1 MSTLKAYC
9 KIILYTFNVPSVM
22 KSMAV
27 LWWCMFLMNLMA
39 AVIHSVLFNAPTH
52 QAGQA
57 GPVVFLWM
65 LLWTYCHDVNWLTS
79 FICKMFVNACTL
91 STYWFTNT
99 FYKWCTLYLRIYCT
113 VACEKHLNLS
123 YLSKESQFVLFIS
136 SSFVQVEKRS
146 FFLLQVESIVNI
158 GLFLNFLFS
167 LKSIT
172 GFFRRSDAIT
182 SKKAHCILG
191 M

>member
-9 KIILYTFNVPSVM
+9 KIFLYTFNVPSVM

-146 FFLLQVESIVNI
+146 FFLITSWEYCKHRSLSQLS
-158 GLFLNFLFS
+158 LFS
-167 LKSIT
+167 QKYHRFLKEV
-172 GFFRRSDAIT
+172 RRYNL
-182 SKKAHCILG
+182 KKAHYILG